1 MEISRRQIAAIL
13 LIASVVTGIVYAASW
28 SGSWEKQRGDV
39 RVESISLDIGRFGL
53 APAAYWLPE
62 PHRLVL
68 VPAPLVPWRDTAS
81 TDGDGEVL
89 VVDLETGES
98 RWRRSSDVADP
109 RARHVFWS
117 LPQHLEGHPGEEILH
132 SGDNG
137 TGPSAALSFVG
148 FALSLPTYNSNIPPF
163 GEPGWRFQR
172 RRFGRWR
179 LTVGEAGS
187 SEPALELTL
196 LVLNSAQDVEL
207 SSLAAW
213 LPGGE
218 YLVLSPRRGET
229 KLLLAGPFQSESPGE
244 SPSSDRGQKS

>member
-1 MEISRRQIAAIL
+1 MEISRRHVVTIL
-13 LIASVVTGIVYAASW
+13 LIASAVTGIVYAASW
-28 SGSWEKQRGDV
+28 SGSWERQRGDV
-39 RVESISLDIGRFGL
+39 RVESVSLDVDRFGL

-68 VPAPLVPWRDTAS
+68 VPAALVPWGDAAS
-81 TDGDGEVL
+81 TDEDGEVL
-89 VVDLETGES
+89 VVDLETGET
-98 RWRRSSDVADP
+98 RWRRSSEVADP
-109 RARHVFWS
+109 RARHVYWS
-117 LPQHLEGHPGEEILH
+117 LPQHLEGHPGEEILRAE
-132 SGDNG
+132 GDG
-137 TGPSAALSFVG
+137 TGPSAALTFVG
-148 FALSLPTYNSNIPPF
+148 FALSLPTYDINIPPF

-187 SEPALELTL
+187 SQPAVELTL

-218 YLVLSPRRGET
+218 FLAISPKRGDPR
-229 KLLLAGPFQSESPGE
+229 LLLAGPFQSDG
-244 SPSSDRGQKS
+244 